1 MTQAKRNDDS
11 QWGPAVQQLGE
22 TVVSAMDALAATIGA
37 SNELVA
43 HSTMWAAL
51 LLAQR
56 DIGGPG
62 VVDWLRN
69 QADTLE
75 AGIMARNPCQLFN

>member
-1 MTQAKRNDDS
+1 MTAPKSSDDP
-11 QWGPAVQQLGE
+11 QWGAAVQFIGE
-22 TVVSAMDALAATIGA
+22 TVVVAMDGLANTVGA

-43 HSTMWAAL
+43 HGAMWAAL